1 MTGLPA
7 PMTAAIQ
14 QHAACTPLI
23 QMPVQVMGRVIQ
35 PLVCAHAIA
44 IGLDLPAIH
53 VILDG
58 AELIMDH
65 GSEFGAHKFREMQPI
80 IKPDRKLFL

>member
-1 MTGLPA
+1 
-7 PMTAAIQ
+7 
-14 QHAACTPLI
+14 
-23 QMPVQVMGRVIQ
+23 MPVQVMGRVIQ

-44 IGLDLPAIH
+44 IALDLPAIH

-65 GSEFGAHKFREMQPI
+65 GSDLVPI
-80 IKPDRKLFL
+80 NSGKCSPSSNRIENYSYDNFKRDHGMTADDISE